1 MKRHIAS
8 LGRRSY
14 YLLDK
19 SKCKNKIFFPS
30 SQRRFFASSN
40 ELPEQEV
47 QESDEALKL
56 NILNNALQ
64 YVPQFGWTVEAL
76 AAGAEEAGL
85 PPVAHGVIERGPVEL
100 VEHFSTVSTNK
111 AIDESVLFFESY
123 DDNGNDRP
131 LSQVDKIKFATRK
144 RLERI
149 GPYTDSWPQAMALG
163 ALPQNVPSTMKNIS
177 NTIDSLWSICGDY
190 SDNSSTSYYTKRGLL
205 SGVYLATEMYML
217 TDTSK
222 DFEDSWNFL
231 DRQVD
236 TIINGSTD
244 IQDFPQIANTVNS
257 GVSTLLSTGLSMAME
272 VLNDRG
278 SNVEDKGNN

>member
-100 VEHFSTVSTNK
+100 VEHFSTVSSAYHNTK
-111 AIDESVLFFESY
+111 V
-123 DDNGNDRP
+123 P
-131 LSQVDKIKFATRK
+131 LHHDFTLS
-144 RLERI
+144 
-149 GPYTDSWPQAMALG
+149 
-163 ALPQNVPSTMKNIS
+163 IS
-177 NTIDSLWSICGDY
+177 SCQ
-190 SDNSSTSYYTKRGLL
+190 YY
-205 SGVYLATEMYML
+205 
-217 TDTSK
+217 
-222 DFEDSWNFL
+222 
-231 DRQVD
+231 Q
-236 TIINGSTD
+236 
-244 IQDFPQIANTVNS
+244 
-257 GVSTLLSTGLSMAME
+257 
-272 VLNDRG
+272 
-278 SNVEDKGNN
+278 